1 MYCFLHWA
9 FASARNFKLMT
20 SNTPPKTK
28 KRIPLVLRTD
38 LIDRLLEKA
47 QTLQQNPNN
56 FVNLCVEGV
65 LDAMDSPGDYKI
77 PILDLYN
84 QVKGKTLLTS
94 KPVMAI
100 VSAFYPEI
108 GEMDEQVQ
116 KILMELVGRHEGR
129 LTAEIFKSLRKLATR
144 INMERVAN
152 EREFKKITKQ

>member
-1 MYCFLHWA
+1 M
-9 FASARNFKLMT
+9 
-20 SNTPPKTK
+20 
-28 KRIPLVLRTD
+28 
-38 LIDRLLEKA
+38 
-47 QTLQQNPNN
+47 
-56 FVNLCVEGV
+56 G
-65 LDAMDSPGDYKI
+65 AMDSPGDYKI

-144 INMERVAN
+144 INMEWVAN